1 MKQIFINLPVSDLFK
16 SMQFYQVLGFLV
28 NPLFT
33 DENQKC
39 LVWSDS
45 IYIMLQSRQF
55 SNSHIEKQKADVRNY
70 QIPSFTLPV
79 ESIAMVDEMIAS
91 GLNMGGVEP
100 IPSINEGFMYLRSIE
115 DIDGYVWGIMCLDV
129 EKFKSMKNRIV

>member
-16 SMQFYQVLGFLV
+16 SMQFYQALGFLV

-33 DENQKC
+33 DEDQKC

-45 IYIMLQSRQF
+45 IYIMLQSRKF
-55 SNSHIEKQKADVRNY
+55 SNSYVEKQKVDVRNY

-79 ESIAMVDEMIAS
+79 NSIELVNEMMAN
-91 GLNMGGVEP
+91 GLNTGGVEP
-100 IPSINEGFMYLRSIE
+100 IPSINEGFMFLRSIE
-115 DIDGYVWGIMCLDV
+115 DIDGYVWGIMYLDV
-129 EKFKSMKNRIV
+129 EKFKIMKNRVL